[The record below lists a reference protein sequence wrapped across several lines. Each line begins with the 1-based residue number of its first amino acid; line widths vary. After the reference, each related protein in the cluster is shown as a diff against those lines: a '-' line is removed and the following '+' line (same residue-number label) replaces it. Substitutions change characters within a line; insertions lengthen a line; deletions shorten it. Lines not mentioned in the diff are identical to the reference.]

1 MHPSCFLAA
10 LMVAGAALAEPASA
24 ESSLAERHP
33 AGEVVVKFLRLSIN
47 REFGKVAALIDPASL
62 DTLKKDY
69 IKTIV
74 DPRLPFDQVQAR
86 CRAVGVDDE
95 ADINAMSPVE
105 FYVAYNK
112 GLQRRYEVT
121 DDINR
126 RIAETLELNLLSIA
140 EERPDLVHL
149 LVRTKHETKKH
160 FVQNLEIVSLVKRDG
175 KWLVSLGEQQTKY
188 TPLSE
193 LKHESPATPGADGG
207 KK

>member
-1 MHPSCFLAA
+1 
-10 LMVAGAALAEPASA
+10 MVAGAALAEPASA
-24 ESSLAERHP
+24 ESSRDLAERHP

-86 CRAVGVDDE
+86 CRAVGVEDE

-112 GLQRRYEVT
+112 GLQRRYKVT

-160 FVQNLEIVSLVKRDG
+160 AVQNLEIVSLVKQGG

-193 LKHESPATPGADGG
+193 LKHESPATPADGG